1 MTLLADALTREH
13 HEIDGGIE
21 EFAAQLQHSDD
32 GAPDTAPV
40 LRAMAAL
47 RRHIYL
53 EEEILFPA
61 LESPTLTMPLLVMHR
76 EHGQIWRAMD
86 VFEHFLATEAAH
98 GAHRDVVVGHCQDLL
113 DLLERHNAK
122 EEPIIYPH
130 ADADLPAAAREHLAD
145 FLARGTLP
153 DGWVCREANA

>member
-1 MTLLADALTREH
+1 MPPLADALTREH

-21 EFAAQLQHSDD
+21 EFVASLNFVDD
-32 GAPDTAPV
+32 GAPDTAP
-40 LRAMAAL
+40 LSAAMAAL

-61 LESPTLTMPLLVMHR
+61 IEGPALMMPLMVMYR
-76 EHGQIWRAMD
+76 EHGQIWRTMD
-86 VFEHFLATEAAH
+86 VLEMFLATEAAH
-98 GAHRDVVVGHCQDLL
+98 GAHRDVTAGHCQDLL

-130 ADADLPAAAREHLAD
+130 ADADLPEAAREHLAD
-145 FLARGTLP
+145 FLASGTLP
-153 DGWVCREANA
+153 EGWVCREADF